1 VSCQQRLLDD
11 IRIVEPGPQ
20 TSVPHCPHQDAQV
33 GLEALEQFTEGLA
46 VSEPGTLQCSLP
58 LAKGH
63 RYTPGAE
70 TEAGVTGIGTLGA

>member
-1 VSCQQRLLDD
+1 LVRASARTGC
-11 IRIVEPGPQ
+11 IRQ
-20 TSVPHCPHQDAQV
+20 TLYQGGS
-33 GLEALEQFTEGLA
+33 FTEGLA

-70 TEAGVTGIGTLGA
+70 TEAGVTGIGTLGT